1 MAEKDKQFSDEELDK
16 KLDDLDKQLNSDRL
30 RKLLKA
36 KILQKI
42 NTGEVELL
50 PYLDRLEIAE
60 MKLGEIPG
68 KDKPEGDDY
77 GIPENLRIKRRPY
90 TMTPEAIDQRRKAA
104 NSPKHAEAM
113 KGNNNAWKHGQYA
126 ETFLKQVFSP
136 CLSTCEDYPC
146 SLVSDG
152 KTAPG
157 DFCLDKIELAE
168 SLRAMS
174 KAIQNGDLSEFKE
187 LAAVRLGGLDAVLK
201 MLIEDV
207 TNENTVVKSELF
219 GKDGQHLGYKIVPH
233 PSLNYIAELAKTLG
247 YSFEQF
253 LATPLILKKT
263 ESEAKA
269 AESLATMMGRA
280 AEKVRKA
287 QEGKKKK

>member
-16 KLDDLDKQLNSDRL
+16 KLDELDKQLNSDRL

-36 KILQKI
+36 KILQRI
-42 NTGEVELL
+42 NKGEVELL
-50 PYLDRLEIAE
+50 SYLDRLEIAE
-60 MKLGEIPG
+60 MKLGEKPDT
-68 KDKPEGDDY
+68 DKSEGDDY

-90 TMTPEAIDQRRKAA
+90 TLTKEAIEQRQNAA
-104 NSPKHAEAM
+104 RSPKKAEAM
-113 KGNNNAWKHGQYA
+113 EGNNNAWKHGQYA
-126 ETFLKQVFSP
+126 QTFLKQVFSP

-146 SLVSDG
+146 SLVADG

-157 DFCLDKIELAE
+157 DFCLDKVELAE
-168 SLRAMS
+168 SLRALS
-174 KAIQNGDLSEFKE
+174 KAIQKGDLTEWKD
-187 LAAVRLGGLDAVLK
+187 LAAVRLGGLDTVLK

-233 PSLNYIAELAKTLG
+233 PSLNYIAELARTLG

-269 AESLATMMGRA
+269 ADSLATMMGRA
-280 AEKVRKA
+280 AEKARKA
-287 QEGKKKK
+287 QEDRKKK